1 MDIFRIISQLFEL
14 SQTDTGKS
22 FTSGAVRTVS
32 EIAKNKT
39 VQKVAGGIAIAG
51 AAGIV
56 GNSLGRDKGTKEGRK
71 AGFEEGFEAGG
82 IATKQKFEHILS
94 TVRSRDEFILLAVKI
109 AIHIAKC
116 DGDFSPEEDKE
127 IDRYIGQLNSSPIV
141 PQVIKNRIIQ
151 IKNSDLSFDELLA
164 ETNSFLHQYCKE
176 DDKKV
181 VLSYIYT
188 LIIDMINADG
198 VVHPAEEAFLVRWR
212 EAFPE

>member
-94 TVRSRDEFILLAVKI
+94 MVRSRDEFILLAVKI

-127 IDRYIGQLNSSPIV
+127 IDRYIGQLNASPVV
-141 PQVIKNRIIQ
+141 PEVIKNRIFE
-151 IKNSDLSFDELLA
+151 IKNNNLSFDELVT
-164 ETNSFLHQYCKE
+164 ETHSFLNKYCNEEHKRE
-176 DDKKV
+176 V
-181 VLSYIYT
+181 ISYIYN
-188 LIIDMINADG
+188 LITDIIAADG
-198 VVHPAEEAFLVRWR
+198 IVHPAEEAFLDKW
-212 EAFPE
+212 EKEFSI